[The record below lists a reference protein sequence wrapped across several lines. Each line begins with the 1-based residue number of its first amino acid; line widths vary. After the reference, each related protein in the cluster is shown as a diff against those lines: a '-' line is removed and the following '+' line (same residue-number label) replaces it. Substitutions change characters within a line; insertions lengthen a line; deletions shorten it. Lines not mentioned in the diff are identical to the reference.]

1 MAEKRKENTFVH
13 SQSIELFKLVL
24 YICIYI
30 YICDAAANKYSL
42 ILFDI
47 LLNFGSIVYRSRQDS
62 EIIERGVERAEK
74 STEESRRVACENKK

>member
-1 MAEKRKENTFVH
+1 MAEKIKENTFVH
-13 SQSIELFKLVL
+13 SQSIELFKSVL
-24 YICIYI
+24 YICI

-74 STEESRRVACENKK
+74 STEESRRVAYENKK